1 VLLSVPASFVETQD
15 PLQGHNVWVEA
26 FNRRQAVKQEHESMS
41 RTAMQIAVEIDQFKT
56 MCESLPSC
64 KSKLQPAQLVQEL
77 HTLGLLSVQGGR
89 KEDDSD
95 GKITV
100 NLVTQALAVKKGIL
114 SSARAVELLLE
125 LEQLYGTRSPFHQMS
140 RLHVLST
147 KPSTNQMRDWV
158 LESLHDGLAYD
169 VLQIGEISKG
179 SLSGDKHHTGLVG
192 LFEMKKKAGSTEYGA
207 LFFLHFPDCNYVSM
221 FFARSWTTSSKCC
234 FRRAVWQRVTGL
246 C

>member
-1 VLLSVPASFVETQD
+1 MLLSVPASFVETQD

-207 LFFLHFPDCNYVSM
+207 LFLAFSRL
-221 FFARSWTTSSKCC
+221 
-234 FRRAVWQRVTGL
+234 
-246 C
+246 

>member
-1 VLLSVPASFVETQD
+1 MLLSVPASFVETQD

-26 FNRRQAVKQEHESMS
+26 FNRRQAVKQEHESIS

-207 LFFLHFPDCNYVSM
+207 LFSCIFPIVIMFPCFLPGLGPLL
-221 FFARSWTTSSKCC
+221 RSAASEE
-234 FRRAVWQRVTGL
+234 RYGRG
-246 C
+246 